1 MKHLTIT
8 LVPRLAL
15 MLMLML
21 LLLLLAGTQAAM
33 AADQIHK
40 LVIQVSTDD
49 VRTQNIAMNNAVN
62 LQKALGQ
69 DNIIIEIVA
78 YGPGLTMLTP
88 KSPASKRVPD
98 LAMRD
103 ITFSACGN
111 TKAAIE
117 RKSGKEVVLVEGVQ
131 IVQAGVLRIM
141 ELQEQGY
148 AYIRP

>member
-1 MKHLTIT
+1 MKHLMIT
-8 LVPRLAL
+8 LVPRLA
-15 MLMLML
+15 L
-21 LLLLLAGTQAAM
+21 LLLLLAGTQAAI
-33 AADQIHK
+33 AADKVHK

-62 LQKALGQ
+62 LQKALGR

-98 LAMRD
+98 LAMQN

-148 AYIRP
+148 AYVRP

>member
-1 MKHLTIT
+1 MTTKYIKSV
-8 LVPRLAL
+8 LVPLTFL
-15 MLMLML
+15 MMLITGSS
-21 LLLLLAGTQAAM
+21 AF
-33 AADQIHK
+33 AADDVRK

-78 YGPGLTMLTP
+78 YGPGLNMMTP
-88 KSPASKRVPD
+88 KSPASKRIPS
-98 LAMRD
+98 LAMQD

-111 TKAAIE
+111 TKAKME
-117 RKSGKEVVLVEGVQ
+117 KKSGKKVNLVEGVQ
-131 IVQAGVLRIM
+131 MVPAGVLRIM